1 MEGIIEVKR
10 FKERKIMKGIIEV
23 KRFDDWTGEVLLFK
37 SDVWT
42 MVVTAFQ
49 MGQIRLDLK
58 DVKLF
63 LDGKEIPLPKYFKE
77 PI

>member
-1 MEGIIEVKR
+1 ME
-10 FKERKIMKGIIEV
+10 GIIEV

-49 MGQIRLDLK
+49 MGNISIDLDG
-58 DVKLF
+58 VQLF
-63 LDGKEIPLPKYFKE
+63 LDGKEVPLPKAFKE
-77 PI
+77 PT